1 MKKMPTKCPACGAE
15 LHITELKCP
24 KCGTI
29 IRGDFPI
36 DRLLSLSDE
45 NKEFLIVFLRSRGSI
60 KEVQERLNISYPTA
74 KNRLDELL
82 ISLGLYDA
90 SKKPKEK
97 EILDSLERGE
107 ISVEEAIRLIKEVK
121 R

>member
-24 KCGTI
+24 KCGTT

-36 DRLLSLSDE
+36 DKLLLLSDE
-45 NKEFLIVFLRSRGSI
+45 DKEFLIVFLRSRGNI

-74 KNRLDELL
+74 KNRLDKLL
-82 ISLGLYDA
+82 ISLGLYDT
-90 SKKPKEK
+90 SNRPKEK
-97 EILDSLERGE
+97 EILDLLERGE
-107 ISVEEAIRLIKEVK
+107 ISVDEAVRLIKEAK

>member
-1 MKKMPTKCPACGAE
+1 MKKIPMHCPACGAE

-36 DRLLSLSDE
+36 DRLLLLSEED
-45 NKEFLIVFLRSRGSI
+45 KEFLITFLRSRGNI

-74 KNRLDELL
+74 KNRLDKLL
-82 ISLGLYDA
+82 MSLGLYDT
-90 SKKPKEK
+90 SKKPREK
-97 EILDSLERGE
+97 EILDLLERGE
-107 ISVEEAIRLIKEVK
+107 INAREAIKLIKEAK